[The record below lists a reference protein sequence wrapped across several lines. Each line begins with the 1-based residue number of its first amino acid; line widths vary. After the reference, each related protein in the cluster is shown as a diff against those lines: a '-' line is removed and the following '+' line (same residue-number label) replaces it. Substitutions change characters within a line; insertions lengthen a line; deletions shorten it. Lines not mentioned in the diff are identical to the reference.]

1 MQGSKC
7 YTGFMS
13 YSRFMSFLVIAS
25 LCFFTMACN
34 EKPAIEDQA
43 KDVAVKAENDAAK
56 DANDDHAHDGH
67 SGEEFELATEEFG
80 DFKVKVVQIGE
91 WSPKLDGVLECILVD
106 PKKEPNAI
114 RAWVGNQ
121 QADGVIKAKG
131 ARQSAS
137 DYDIHVELPDEFT
150 EDALLWIELET
161 DQSKKI
167 RKSFPFKQ
175 K

>member
-7 YTGFMS
+7 YMGFMS
-13 YSRFMSFLVIAS
+13 YSRFMSFFIIAS

-34 EKPAIEDQA
+34 EKPAVENQD
-43 KDVAVKAENDAAK
+43 KDVAVKAESKVAADAG
-56 DANDDHAHDGH
+56 HDGH

-80 DFKVKVVQIGE
+80 DFKVKVVQIGK
-91 WSPKLDGVLECILVD
+91 WSPKLDGVLECLLID
-106 PKKEPNAI
+106 PQKEPNAI

-121 QADGVIKAKG
+121 EADGVIKAKG
-131 ARQSAS
+131 ARQSAT
-137 DYDIHVELPDEFT
+137 DYDIHLELPDEFT
-150 EDALLWIELET
+150 EDSLLWIELET

-167 RKSFPFKQ
+167 QKSFPFKQ